1 MLELSNMVNN
11 QHPRTLKTLRGC
23 KLGFVNVSN
32 SHQLSKK
39 KEKKEKEEK
48 KRKKSVI

>member
-39 KEKKEKEEK
+39 KKKK
-48 KRKKSVI
+48 KRKKKKEKKV